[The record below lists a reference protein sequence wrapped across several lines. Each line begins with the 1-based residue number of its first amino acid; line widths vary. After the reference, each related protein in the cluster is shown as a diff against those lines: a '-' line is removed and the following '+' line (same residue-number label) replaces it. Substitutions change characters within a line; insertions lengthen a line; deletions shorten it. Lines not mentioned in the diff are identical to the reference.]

1 MMTEGTDG
9 NSGFWRAFHDKF
21 VVEERYMSAAARSR
35 LYRVAAVLMLLGTV
49 LFLVTL
55 GDVLNK
61 NGLAGGDDPIQS
73 WFLSQRSESLTT
85 VMIILAVI
93 FGPVVLPIVILV
105 VTLAWGIAAKHAW
118 RPLLLAA
125 GMLTGVA
132 LAQIIGRS
140 VGRTRPPIDQMLFG
154 PDSTFSFP
162 SGHVLGAADFLL
174 ITAFLVFSRRKH
186 IWPAAGGFAAAGVGI
201 FFATISRL
209 YLGYHWV
216 SDALAS
222 VSLSFVILGA
232 VIAVDTWR
240 TARIPGEKITGEL
253 SKADTTTD

>member
-1 MMTEGTDG
+1 
-9 NSGFWRAFHDKF
+9 
-21 VVEERYMSAAARSR
+21 MSAAARTR
-35 LYRVAAVLMLLGTV
+35 LYRVAAALMLLGCV
-49 LFLVTL
+49 LFFVTL
-55 GDVLNK
+55 GDILNK
-61 NGLAGGDDPIQS
+61 DGIAGSDDLMQS
-73 WFLSQRSESLTT
+73 WFLSQRSESLTAA
-85 VMIILAVI
+85 MIILAVI

-105 VTLAWGIAAKHAW
+105 VTVAWGLAAKHAW

-140 VGRTRPPIDQMLFG
+140 VGRSRPPIEQMLFG

-174 ITAFLVFSRRKH
+174 ITAFLVFSRRKRA
-186 IWPAAGGFAAAGVGI
+186 WPAFIGFAAAAVGI
-201 FFATISRL
+201 FFASVSRI

-232 VIAVDTWR
+232 VIAIDTWR

-253 SKADTTTD
+253 SKADTSTD

>member
-1 MMTEGTDG
+1 MTERTGG
-9 NSGFWRAFHDKF
+9 NPGFWRVFHDKF
-21 VVEERYMSAAARSR
+21 VVEERYMSAAARTR
-35 LYRVAAVLMLLGTV
+35 LYRVAAALMLLGSV
-49 LFLVTL
+49 LFFVTL

-61 NGLAGGDDPIQS
+61 DGIAGSDDPMQS
-73 WFLSQRSESLTT
+73 WFLTQRSEPLTKA
-85 VMIILAVI
+85 MIILAVI

-105 VTLAWGIAAKHAW
+105 VTVAWGLAAKHAW
-118 RPLLLAA
+118 RPILLAA
-125 GMLTGVA
+125 GMLTGVV
-132 LAQIIGRS
+132 LAQVIGRS
-140 VGRTRPPIDQMLFG
+140 VGRSRPPIEQMLFG

-186 IWPAAGGFAAAGVGI
+186 IWPAVIGFAAAAVGI
-201 FFATISRL
+201 FFAAISRL

-222 VSLSFVILGA
+222 VSLSLVILGA
-232 VIAVDTWR
+232 VIVVDTWR

-253 SKADTTTD
+253 SKADTSTD

>member
-1 MMTEGTDG
+1 MTEGSADHP
-9 NSGFWRAFHDKF
+9 GFWRVFHDKF
-21 VVEERYMSAAARSR
+21 VVEERYMSAAARTR
-35 LYRVAAVLMLLGTV
+35 LYRVAAALMLLGCV
-49 LFLVTL
+49 LFFVTL
-55 GDVLNK
+55 GDILNK
-61 NGLAGGDDPIQS
+61 DGIAGSDDLMQS
-73 WFLSQRSESLTT
+73 WFLSQRSESLTAA
-85 VMIILAVI
+85 MIILAVI

-105 VTLAWGIAAKHAW
+105 VTVAWGLAAKHAW

-140 VGRTRPPIDQMLFG
+140 VGRSRPPIEQMLFG

-174 ITAFLVFSRRKH
+174 ITAFLVFSRRKRA
-186 IWPAAGGFAAAGVGI
+186 WPAFIGFAAAAVGI
-201 FFATISRL
+201 FFASVSRI

-232 VIAVDTWR
+232 VIAIDTWR

-253 SKADTTTD
+253 SKADTSTD